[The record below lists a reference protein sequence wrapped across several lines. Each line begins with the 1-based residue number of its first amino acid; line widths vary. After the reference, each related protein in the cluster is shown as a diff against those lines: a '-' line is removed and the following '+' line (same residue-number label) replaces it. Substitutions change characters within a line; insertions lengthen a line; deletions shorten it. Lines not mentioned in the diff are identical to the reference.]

1 MLYADADK
9 AECFNGFFSS
19 VFVADNNKMPNVEVK
34 APSNSI
40 VDVSF
45 AYDDVIRAIHSI
57 KAKKSVGLDG
67 LSSVFLKG
75 LAAGIAFPLMLI
87 FSQSFQSGQLPDV
100 WKTAIVTPIHKKGLV
115 CDINN
120 YRPISLTSV
129 CCKLMESIIKKQ
141 VLDYLMANSIISQH
155 QHGFYQNIQ
164 HSHSC

>member
-1 MLYADADK
+1 LYADADK
-9 AECFNGFFSS
+9 AECFNGFSS

-34 APSNSI
+34 APPNSI

-57 KAKKSVGLDG
+57 KAKESVGPDG
-67 LSSVFLKG
+67 LSSMFLKG

-100 WKTAIVTPIHKKGLV
+100 WKTAVVTPIHKKGLV

-120 YRPISLTSV
+120 CRPISLTSV

-155 QHGFYQNIQ
+155 QHGF
-164 HSHSC
+164 